1 MVKRGVQLKLLTNV
15 GLDYARKMDVNE
27 LGGLWIGGVGI
38 IGLMFPIASHPAR
51 PMIDL
56 AAN

>member
-1 MVKRGVQLKLLTNV
+1 
-15 GLDYARKMDVNE
+15 MDVNE
-27 LGGLWIGGVGI
+27 LGGLWIGRVGI